1 MQGEI
6 GWTRKIHPVF
16 FSNHINLISN
26 FVKKLRTSCRKL
38 AL

>member
-6 GWTRKIHPVF
+6 GWTRKSIR
-16 FSNHINLISN
+16 FSFQINIKLISN

-38 AL
+38 AF